1 MASYLDATTFPGVI
15 SSTST
20 STSTATS
27 KAHIA
32 GTAPLT
38 PRVRTKSTPLQA
50 GGPGRNSARAT
61 SGATRGNGTTSNKT
75 RGSGSGSTPPG
86 ATRQASTSSGS
97 DSPAPAQS
105 QSQSRKPSV
114 SQPASDSGSRI
125 PTRPRSKSSI
135 TSRSK
140 KTERSGS
147 GSSSGHS
154 SGSSPRQN
162 QPPLPPSSAAGPA
175 GPAVSPSSIPVRKV
189 NSRSPTKQAQN
200 LPSATTTQPGAVPAT
215 IEVDSEIQPQL
226 VKRGSLE
233 LPLGRAPEAY
243 IKNELPPFVML
254 PEEAMRIAERG
265 HDLAPASEGAGA
277 QRAEDVSTD
286 VGTRKRAETMA
297 AWADRPP
304 KAVAEPE
311 EQVPTEELSSG
322 DRPTT
327 PRPSSPPTSGSEA
340 GHGRRKASTVSGKG
354 TLPLSISRNGTT
366 HNLGLGQPSSRRAGS
381 TSKPRAVTSATAR
394 AGSSPPNT
402 ISPSSRSA
410 SVGKIASPSSAPGSR
425 LGVAAHLVPPE
436 NTWTPPK
443 GADWDDVVLPAVAKK
458 LGINDLS
465 HLSPTS
471 EPQEGDLA
479 VEWDRDGTPIK
490 WVKRPNGGANE
501 VLHSATGTPTRS
513 GREGGLGLVTENIT
527 PRRGTGGAFSPTFE
541 PSPEN
546 PLHPGSSKVGSSRLG
561 EPIELSPLRTS
572 ASQST
577 PLGEA
582 GQPAG
587 LPAEPASQGG
597 ASGISRKPSVLRKPD
612 PSISR
617 QASSVSLRNPGAGAQ
632 FGSPRPAP
640 TPGTTH
646 HFSEAGFRN
655 GAASSWSQ
663 SGAAA
668 QSPSA
673 VGAANKDKTNKANAS
688 AMDDGSHGK
697 GCGCVIM

>member
-1 MASYLDATTFPGVI
+1 MASYLDTTAFPRVVP
-15 SSTST
+15 STST
-20 STSTATS
+20 NSATG
-27 KAHIA
+27 KAHIV

-50 GGPGRNSARAT
+50 GSPGRNSRAA
-61 SGATRGNGTTSNKT
+61 SGATRGNGTTSNKI

-86 ATRQASTSSGS
+86 PTRQASTSSGS
-97 DSPAPAQS
+97 DSPAPTQS
-105 QSQSRKPSV
+105 QSQSRKPIV
-114 SQPASDSGSRI
+114 SQSASDSGSRI

-162 QPPLPPSSAAGPA
+162 QPPLPPSSAAGA
-175 GPAVSPSSIPVRKV
+175 GGGPSSIPVRKV
-189 NSRSPTKQAQN
+189 NSRSPTKQAQV
-200 LPSATTTQPGAVPAT
+200 LPSATTTQPWAVPAT
-215 IEVDSEIQPQL
+215 LEVDSEIQSQL

-265 HDLAPASEGAGA
+265 HDLAPASEGTGA
-277 QRAEDVSTD
+277 QGAEDVSTD

-297 AWADRPP
+297 AWADRPA

-311 EQVPTEELSSG
+311 EQVPLEELSSG
-322 DRPTT
+322 ERPTT
-327 PRPSSPPTSGSEA
+327 PRSSSPPTSGSEV
-340 GHGRRKASTVSGKG
+340 GHDRRKASTVSGKG

-410 SVGKIASPSSAPGSR
+410 SLGKIASPSSAPGSR

-490 WVKRPNGGANE
+490 WVKRPNGGAND
-501 VLHSATGTPTRS
+501 VLQAATGTPTRI
-513 GREGGLGLVTENIT
+513 GRQGGLGLATENLT
-527 PRRGTGGAFSPTFE
+527 PRRGPGGAFSPTFE

-577 PLGEA
+577 PLGAA

-597 ASGISRKPSVLRKPD
+597 ASGISRKPSMLRKPD

-655 GAASSWSQ
+655 GAGSSWSQ
-663 SGAAA
+663 SGAATPTAA
-668 QSPSA
+668 QGHSA
-673 VGAANKDKTNKANAS
+673 VGAASRDKKNKANAS
-688 AMDDGSHGK
+688 SMDDGSHGK